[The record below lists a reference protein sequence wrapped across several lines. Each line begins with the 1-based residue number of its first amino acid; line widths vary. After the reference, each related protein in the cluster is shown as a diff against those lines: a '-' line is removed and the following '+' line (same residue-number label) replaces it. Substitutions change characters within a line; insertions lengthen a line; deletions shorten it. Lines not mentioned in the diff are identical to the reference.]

1 MLSKPLY
8 IFFYF
13 YSALIE
19 TNPHGKM
26 GEEMGFNYDHYMN
39 DKLHQVLCTKHLL
52 SLNQLP
58 CPEVLTREV
67 LLIVCILT
75 TYIRPSHGQFSLNN
89 EKMLT
94 ITISHLLT
102 QYKCLKIWN
111 LPTYSV
117 QNAFLSS
124 WTLLVFK
131 LSCPY
136 HGAGLS

>member
-1 MLSKPLY
+1 
-8 IFFYF
+8 
-13 YSALIE
+13 
-19 TNPHGKM
+19 
-26 GEEMGFNYDHYMN
+26 MGFNFDHYMN

-52 SLNQLP
+52 SLNQLS
-58 CPEVLTREV
+58 CPEVSTREV
-67 LLIVCILT
+67 LLLVYILT

-136 HGAGLS
+136 LGAGLS